1 MRILNLTQHAAT
13 ADQVAD
19 GVIELRE
26 GEKEYVK
33 ELLTF
38 DKIPSKEELEDRAHD
53 LSLFACTYDII
64 PDDDGMNE
72 LQPNAVML
80 GGAPF
85 FMGTLERWCE
95 SVGLVVLYAFSERE
109 SIDAIQED
117 GSVIKKSIFKHKGFV
132 EVF

>member
-13 ADQVAD
+13 AEQVAD

-26 GEKEYVK
+26 EAKKYVR
-33 ELLTF
+33 EILTF
-38 DKIPSKEELEDRAHD
+38 DKIPSKEELNDRAHN

-64 PDDDGMNE
+64 FDDDGMNE
-72 LQPNAVML
+72 LHPNAVML

-85 FMGTLERWCE
+85 FMGTLERWCQ

-109 SIDAIQED
+109 SVDTVQAD

-132 EVF
+132 EVS